1 MTAGVDPAIA
11 DPVGLMVSLV
21 AAVERDLGAQQIGEV
36 VSGVAGGRAKSR
48 QLAIFIRT
56 SPAVLRDGLSPAPR
70 AIADLLIALRNAGA
84 RSVSA
89 PRCAQCGKELR
100 TYQRVGQDWYCAV
113 CGPRPERCSACG
125 NLRPVATRDRA
136 GKPRCRQC
144 PDEDGRD
151 PVSLIC
157 ARVAALQPDAD
168 AELVAAAVREVAPRP
183 SHQRRLAWALEDNPA
198 LLTGAGHLAPVPAL
212 LRLIELLDE
221 RGVTG
226 VVRPACPRC
235 HRVVRLS
242 KPLGGE
248 RVCRNCMAKARAQPC
263 ARCGALR
270 EPATRDGHGRPL
282 CPSCL
287 VADPANLESCVN
299 CGRRRPV
306 STRTADGP
314 LCAACPPLP
323 LATCSICHESGPCG
337 TSRLTGRPWCPSCQ
351 RRSARCSNCG
361 HVKQIWS
368 GTLEE
373 PRCEACTS
381 PAYRPLCPACA
392 GRPRPGR
399 CPACQLDRRLRELLA
414 ADGLVHPGLGPLHK
428 ALAATEPPTT
438 ALRWLGR
445 SVVSGF
451 LADVATGRRQL
462 SHQELDRLPQG
473 QALHHLRAVLVST
486 GALPARDENMARL
499 ERLLGGLLAS
509 REGPAER
516 QLLHRYAVWHLL
528 RRLRRRS
535 NGQAITHGQLR
546 AVGQQVR
553 AAVSLLDWLSAEDL
567 TLATCRQGDL
577 ERWLS
582 RAEGVNHY
590 HSGNFVRWAA
600 RQRLTGLVFP
610 ATRWQG
616 PTSVLDGQ
624 ARWEAARRLLHDE
637 ALSTRDRFAG
647 LLVLLYAQKTT
658 VVCRLTHDCLD
669 TGGGK
674 VRLRLGKVPITLPG
688 QVADLALELTADQAG
703 HATVGAAGPSPWL
716 FPGGQPGR
724 PISAGHLQQR
734 LKALGVN
741 PRQAR
746 GTALF
751 ELAAELP
758 AALLARMLGID
769 ISAAVAWQRISSGD
783 WTTYAAEVSR
793 RPRAALE
800 GHEPQGPRG
809 PDRLAVLASGP
820 SGRPELVPTPHRTLG
835 TGTPLDLP
843 ADEPANQQGGND
855 R

>member
-1 MTAGVDPAIA
+1 MA
-11 DPVGLMVSLV
+11 SLV
-21 AAVERDLGAQQIGEV
+21 GALEHDLGAKQICEI
-36 VSGVAGGRAKSR
+36 VSSIAGGRAKSR
-48 QLAIFIRT
+48 QLAAFL
-56 SPAVLRDGLSPAPR
+56 SAHPGVLRDGLSPAPR
-70 AIADLLIALRNAGA
+70 AVADLLVALRSAGA
-84 RSVSA
+84 RSVS
-89 PRCAQCGKELR
+89 PPHCAKCAKELR

-113 CGPRPERCSACG
+113 CGPKPERCSACG

-136 GKPRCRQC
+136 GKPRCRRC
-144 PDEDGRD
+144 PDRDGRD
-151 PVSLIC
+151 PVGLVC

-168 AELVAAAVREVAPRP
+168 AEVVAAAVREVAPRP
-183 SHQRRLAWALEDNPA
+183 SHQQRLAWALEDNPA

-248 RVCRNCMAKARAQPC
+248 RVCRNCIAKARAQPC

-270 EPATRDGHGRPL
+270 EPATRDEHGRPL

-314 LCAACPPLP
+314 LCAACPSLP
-323 LATCSICHESGPCG
+323 VATCSICHESGPCG

-351 RRSARCSNCG
+351 RRSARCASCG
-361 HVKQIWS
+361 QVAPIRS

-399 CPACQLDRRLRELLA
+399 CPGCRLDRRLRELLA
-414 ADGLVHPGLGPLHK
+414 PDGSVHPGLRPLHE
-428 ALAATEPPTT
+428 ALAATHPPTT
-438 ALRWLGR
+438 ALSWLGR

-473 QALHHLRAVLVST
+473 QVLEHLRAVLAST
-486 GALPARDENMARL
+486 GALPPRDEHMARL
-499 ERLLGGLLAS
+499 ERLLDGLLAS
-509 REGPAER
+509 RDDPVER

-528 RRLRRRS
+528 RRLRRRTEGRPITQ
-535 NGQAITHGQLR
+535 GQLAAVRQQLRSAIT
-546 AVGQQVR
+546 
-553 AAVSLLDWLSAEDL
+553 LLDWLSSEGL
-567 TLATCRQGDL
+567 TLSTCRQGDL

-582 RAEGVNHY
+582 RTEGVNH
-590 HSGNFVRWAA
+590 HHPGHFVRWAA

-610 ATRWQG
+610 AARWQG
-616 PTSVLDGQ
+616 PTSALDGK
-624 ARWEAARRLLHDE
+624 ARWEAARRLLHDGS
-637 ALSTRDRFAG
+637 LSTRDRFAG

-658 VVCRLTHDCLD
+658 VVSRLTTDCLS
-669 TGGGK
+669 TEGGK
-674 VRLRLGKVPITLPG
+674 VLVRLGKVPITLPD
-688 QVADLALELTADQAG
+688 QVADLALELMASQRG
-703 HATVGAAGPSPWL
+703 HATIGADATSPWL

-734 LKALGVN
+734 LKALGAQ

-769 ISAAVAWQRISSGD
+769 VSAATAWQRISSGD
-783 WTTYAAEVSR
+783 WMAYAAEVSR
-793 RPRAALE
+793 RAPRE
-800 GHEPQGPRG
+800 
-809 PDRLAVLASGP
+809 
-820 SGRPELVPTPHRTLG
+820 
-835 TGTPLDLP
+835 
-843 ADEPANQQGGND
+843 
-855 R
+855 